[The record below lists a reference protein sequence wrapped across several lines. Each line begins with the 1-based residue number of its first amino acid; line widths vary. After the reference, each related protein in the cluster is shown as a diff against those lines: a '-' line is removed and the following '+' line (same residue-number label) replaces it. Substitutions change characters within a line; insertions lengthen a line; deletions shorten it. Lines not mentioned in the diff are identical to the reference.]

1 MKKGM
6 QAMTLDPSATLRVK
20 MKRPWPLPPNT
31 RHRPAHVLKYSV
43 AFGEAQAPAR

>member
-1 MKKGM
+1 MTDADRSLPKKT
-6 QAMTLDPSATLRVK
+6 QL
-20 MKRPWPLPPNT
+20 PLPPNT